1 MPISNKYANIVCYN
15 VKNKRLKIFVVIGS
29 NYAKDEG
36 NPFVPTLENAIM
48 SAHEDVEFSSVK
60 SDFWEKDEWDIVHV
74 MWPDCDCFASAM
86 RKGCDLRAR
95 LTALK
100 NNGTKIVA
108 TIHNMHSHHTG
119 GERIFEEAYRIVYS
133 LADVMIHLGQF
144 SYDRMV
150 QMYPEAKH
158 VIIPHHV
165 YDTLYTNL
173 PTKDEALRRFG
184 YKDST
189 YALCMGTFRHKEERQ
204 MVCNIMKQF
213 PSVKFVIP
221 KLYGMPKFTI
231 NASWIKERIK
241 LVYYNIKYPNLYCT
255 HESFV
260 PDDELPYYFALSD
273 VTILQ
278 RLDTLNSGNLPLG
291 MLMGNVIV
299 GPNVGNMGHLLDETG
314 NFAFAP
320 DDIHSMR
327 IAMENA
333 LAAARKGK
341 GADNRKYALT
351 NWSTQNMAE
360 KHYALYK
367 SILMNE

>member
-1 MPISNKYANIVCYN
+1 MDGK
-15 VKNKRLKIFVVIGS
+15 LKIFVIIGS

-36 NPFVPTLENAIM
+36 NPFVPTLENAIIT
-48 SAHEDVEFSSVK
+48 AHEDIVFSSVK

-74 MWPDCDCFASAM
+74 MWPDCDCLATPM
-86 RKGCDLRAR
+86 RQGCDLRAR
-95 LTALK
+95 LTTLK
-100 NNGTKIVA
+100 SKGTKIIA
-108 TIHNMHSHHTG
+108 TVHNLNTHHKG
-119 GERIFEEAYRIVYS
+119 GETIFEDAYQIVYS

-144 SYDRMV
+144 SYDCMV
-150 QMYPEAKH
+150 QMYPDAKH

-165 YDTLYTNL
+165 YDALYTNL
-173 PTKDEALRRFG
+173 PGKEEALRHFG

-189 YALCMGTFRHKEERQ
+189 YALCMGTFRHKDERQ

-221 KLYGMPKFTI
+221 KLYGMPKFPV

-241 LVYYNIKYPNLYCT
+241 HVYYNIKYPNLYCT

-260 PDDELPYYFALSD
+260 SDDELPYYFALSD

-299 GPNVGNMGHLLDETG
+299 GPHTGNIGHLLDETG
-314 NFAFAP
+314 NFAFVP
-320 DDIHSMR
+320 NDVNSIWS
-327 IAMENA
+327 AMENA
-333 LAAARKGK
+333 LIAARNGK
-341 GADNRKYALT
+341 GVENREYALSK
-351 NWSTQNMAE
+351 WSTKSIAE

-367 SILMNE
+367 SFA